1 MVNRHQKAAN
11 HALAPITGSF
21 VQAMRG
27 EFGDNVKITFVHEGD
42 IQMGKRDETPA
53 FEARPYRSVKR

>member
-1 MVNRHQKAAN
+1 MVNRHRTAHN
-11 HALAPITGSF
+11 HTLAPITGAF

-27 EFGDNVKITFVHEGD
+27 EFGENVKVTLVHEGD

-53 FEARPYRSVKR
+53 FEARPYRARK